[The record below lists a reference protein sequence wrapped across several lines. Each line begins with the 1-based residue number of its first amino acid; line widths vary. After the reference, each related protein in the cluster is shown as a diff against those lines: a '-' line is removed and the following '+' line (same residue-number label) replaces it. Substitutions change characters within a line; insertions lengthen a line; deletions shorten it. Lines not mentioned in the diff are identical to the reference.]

1 MIAETGSLAAAGA
14 TADAAGGVRH
24 SGLSTR
30 GFRGLAVL
38 GFLSLAFGALID
50 SQRGW
55 ASLLFCGL
63 SLLGLGLAGAYF
75 IAIHDA
81 ADAGWATA
89 FRRIPEA
96 MMGLIPVGS
105 LITLVAITVGGRY
118 LYSWLPDGIEAGGFK
133 GQWLQPGF
141 FYLRSVIY
149 LLIFGFFGRALRK
162 SALRRAG
169 GMTEDSATSALK
181 PGRGLA
187 AAFLLFG
194 SMTLTLASVDWL
206 QALEPHWFSTMWG
219 VYEFAN
225 LFAAGL
231 AALVLLAAW
240 LAHRGY
246 PLVNQEHLY
255 DLGKLLFAMSTFWMY
270 IWFSQAMLIWY
281 ANLAEESVYFTDRL
295 SLGWGPMMA
304 ASVLLNWI
312 VPFFVLMSRRAKRS
326 QVILA
331 RVSMVVLVGHA
342 LDLFVEIL
350 PPVVG
355 ETPFFGLAE
364 IGAGLLVV
372 ALLFLVTSRQLGR
385 TSLVPEGDPYLA
397 ESLHYHS

>member
-1 MIAETGSLAAAGA
+1 MIGQTTSASAVAVAGINLTGS
-14 TADAAGGVRH
+14 
-24 SGLSTR
+24 STR
-30 GFRGLAVL
+30 GLRWLAVL
-38 GFLSLAFGALID
+38 GALSLALGAVMD
-50 SQRGW
+50 PQRGW
-55 ASLLFCGL
+55 ASVLFCGV
-63 SLLGLGLAGAYF
+63 SLLGLGLAGLYF

-105 LITLVAITVGGRY
+105 LFILLAITLGGRH
-118 LYSWLPDGIEAGGFK
+118 LYSWLPDGFGGEGFK
-133 GQWLQPGF
+133 GLWLQSGF

-149 LLIFGFFGRALRK
+149 LAVFGFFGWAV
-162 SALRRAG
+162 RRSSHRR
-169 GMTEDSATSALK
+169 TESPSGVGSK

-187 AAFLLFG
+187 AAFLLLG
-194 SMTLTLASVDWL
+194 SVTLTLASVDWL
-206 QALEPHWFSTMWG
+206 QSLEPHWFSTMWG

-231 AALVLLAAW
+231 AALLLLAAW
-240 LAHRGY
+240 LDHHGY
-246 PLVNQEHLY
+246 SVVNREHLF

-281 ANLAEESVYFTDRL
+281 SNLAEEAIYFTDRL
-295 SLGWGPMMA
+295 SLGWGPMMVV
-304 ASVLLNWI
+304 SVLLNWV

-326 QVILA
+326 QMILV

-355 ETPFFGLAE
+355 GKPSFGLAE
-364 IGAGLLVV
+364 VGAGLLVV
-372 ALLFLVTSRQLGR
+372 ALLFLVSLRQLR
-385 TSLVPEGDPYLA
+385 QAALVPLGDPYLE